1 MKTTSLI
8 KCIISLGLFAWLLT
22 ARSAFLQLFGMYHLP
37 EKFAPSL
44 YQIMLVFLFTEAIRL
59 LIITFYKPQGGAK
72 RDNLTAGIAH
82 LSRILYGLLAG
93 VLLLSFFSVSLKEA
107 ITSLSLIAAAIVL
120 MTKDYVSNL
129 INGMYM
135 TLARI
140 INIGDSVKIDEIKG
154 KILDITLTNVHILND
169 DDDIVYIPNNKVF
182 SSEIINYTR
191 RELKRSNVDFE
202 IDMQYAPETDW
213 LEKEIIDSLGDLKEL
228 MQPDGMILKVQG
240 IKHEFCSFKFQY
252 ILLDPLNKEHDKKVK
267 KHVITFIISTIIRL
281 RKAS

>member
-1 MKTTSLI
+1 MKALHLI
-8 KCIISLGLFAWLLT
+8 K
-22 ARSAFLQLFGMYHLP
+22 SALLFGTCILLVFNKSLFLETLNTLQYP
-37 EKFAPSL
+37 EKFAPTFYHIL
-44 YQIMLVFLFTEAIRL
+44 VVFFIMEGSRL
-59 LIITFYKPQGGAK
+59 LFITFYKPQGGVR

-82 LSRILYGLLAG
+82 LSRILYGLMIG
-93 VLLLSFFSVSLKEA
+93 VLFLSSFNVSLKEA

-135 TLARI
+135 TFSRI

-202 IDMQYAPETDW
+202 IDMKCAPDMLW
-213 LEKEIIDSLGDLKEL
+213 LEKEIIDSLGDLSSL
-228 MQPDGMILKVQG
+228 IQPGTMTLKVQN
-240 IKHEFCSFKFQY
+240 IKFEYCSYKFQY
-252 ILLDPLNKEHDKKVK
+252 ILVDPLNKEHDKRVK
-267 KHVITFIISTIIRL
+267 RHVITFIINTIIRL
-281 RKAS
+281 RKAI